1 MDMKDFPVF
10 PTEHGAASLV
20 LREIPYRREAF
31 VHIRSTR
38 EPVLLLQECVAFC
51 VACGAERVY
60 ATGHENLQQYPLY
73 TRIYR
78 MAGQVHLQEEAEV
91 PAMFPVTAQ
100 TAAQW
105 RKLYNQR
112 MANVDNAATLE
123 QKDEERLITGGAY
136 FVHRAG
142 ELLGIGWLEG
152 NTLLAMASLQ
162 PGAGEAVCRA
172 MQSLLP
178 GQPMTLEVASTN
190 RRAISLYQRM
200 GLLKVEELSCWYRV
214 K

>member
-1 MDMKDFPVF
+1 MTDADKNM
-10 PTEHGAASLV
+10 TEQTVSRW
-20 LREIPYRREAF
+20 RE
-31 VHIRSTR
+31 
-38 EPVLLLQECVAFC
+38 
-51 VACGAERVY
+51 
-60 ATGHENLQQYPLY
+60 
-73 TRIYR
+73 
-78 MAGQVHLQEEAEV
+78 
-91 PAMFPVTAQ
+91 
-100 TAAQW
+100 
-105 RKLYNQR
+105 LYNQR
-112 MANVDNAATLE
+112 MAGVDNAGTLE
-123 QKDEERLITGGAY
+123 ARQEPEILSGGTY
-136 FVHRAG
+136 FVHDGG

-190 RRAISLYQRM
+190 QRAISLYQRM

>member
-1 MDMKDFPVF
+1 
-10 PTEHGAASLV
+10 
-20 LREIPYRREAF
+20 
-31 VHIRSTR
+31 
-38 EPVLLLQECVAFC
+38 
-51 VACGAERVY
+51 
-60 ATGHENLQQYPLY
+60 
-73 TRIYR
+73 
-78 MAGQVHLQEEAEV
+78 MAGQMHLQEEAEEH
-91 PAMFPVTAQ
+91 AMFPVPAQ

-105 RKLYNQR
+105 RRLYNQR

-123 QKDEERLITGGAY
+123 QKDEARLITGGAY

-172 MQSLLP
+172 IQSLIP

-190 RRAISLYQRM
+190 QRAISLYQRM
-200 GLLKVEELSCWYRV
+200 GLLKVEELSCWHRV